1 MDVTVLKASLS
12 PVQAQVLDRAA
23 FAELYVTYLPKVY
36 NYVGYRV
43 GEKADVEDIT
53 SAIFE
58 RALKHLHTYRAN
70 RGAFSTWLFTIAR
83 NVVSNYFRSRRR
95 RPEIRSLENVS
106 PIAVNGTSP
115 EQAVIEAE
123 QLRQVQL
130 CMSRLP
136 ERDQEVLALKFGG
149 DLTNQEIA
157 QMMGLTPTHVGVLLY
172 RALRKLRLAVEEE
185 VVDDD

>member
-1 MDVTVLKASLS
+1 MEVTVLKAGLS
-12 PVQAQVLDRAA
+12 PVQAQALDRAT

-36 NYVGYRV
+36 SYVSYRV
-43 GEKADVEDIT
+43 GDKADAEDIT

-58 RALKHLHTYRAN
+58 RALKNLRRYRAD

-83 NVVSNYFRSRRR
+83 NVVSNHFRSKRRQ
-95 RPEIRSLENVS
+95 PEVRSLEDMSPVVVS
-106 PIAVNGTSP
+106 GTSP

-123 QLRQVQL
+123 QLRQVQV

-149 DLTNQEIA
+149 ELTNQEIA
-157 QMMGLTPTHVGVLLY
+157 QMMGLKPTHVGVLLH
-172 RALRKLRLAVEEE
+172 RAVRKMRLAVEEE
-185 VVDDD
+185 AGDG